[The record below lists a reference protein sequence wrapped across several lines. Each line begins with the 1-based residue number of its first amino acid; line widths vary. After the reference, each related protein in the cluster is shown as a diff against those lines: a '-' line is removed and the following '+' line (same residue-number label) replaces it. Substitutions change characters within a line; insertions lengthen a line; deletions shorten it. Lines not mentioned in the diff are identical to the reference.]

1 MSDFSDTLMEV
12 IGRPVD
18 LAVSDW
24 FVERHGHAL
33 RHAPGLGWL
42 AWDDQRW
49 QPSDVQARY
58 LAKETAAE
66 LVIAAVSAAKDA
78 QTDMAKEAQ
87 RWSGACQEPRIRAS
101 LTLAEV
107 HPVVAADVDAFD
119 SDPYLLNV
127 HNGTVDLRTGNL
139 RPHDQGDLIT
149 MLAGGS
155 YQPRAR
161 SERWQRFLAQTTGGD
176 VELESY
182 LQRAVGYTACG
193 VTDEE
198 VLLFAHGPGA
208 TGKTTFIEAIR
219 AALGAYA
226 RTADFATF
234 LASKKDGDGP
244 TPGVARLAGAR
255 MASASEVEPGQRFN
269 LARLKALTG
278 GETIVAR
285 HLHKSAFEFSPR
297 FTLWLAANERPSI
310 PAADDATWRRVR
322 LLPFVHV
329 VAAADRD
336 ANLKRSLTSDP
347 HDLAA
352 ILAWIVEGA
361 LAWQRD
367 GLGTC
372 AAVEAATAGYRADGD
387 PLADWIAARCQLASG
402 LITPGGI
409 LRSNYQ
415 DWAENSGDE
424 VIKPHEFFAALKA
437 LGLQRKRTK
446 RGSDWAGIGFSE
458 SPTGGSGGSGGR
470 QNGNSPHVRAHGEEY
485 ESPAT
490 PCHPATPIL
499 AKRAA

>member
-1 MSDFSDTLMEV
+1 MSDQFSDTLMEV

-42 AWDDQRW
+42 AWDEQRW

-107 HPVVAADVDAFD
+107 HPVVAADVDDLD

-139 RPHDQGDLIT
+139 RPHDQADLIT
-149 MLAGGS
+149 MLAGGEYVAAS
-155 YQPRAR
+155 R

-176 VELESY
+176 VELEAY

-219 AALGAYA
+219 AALGTYA

-234 LASKKDGDGP
+234 LASRKDGDGP

-255 MASASEVEPGQRFN
+255 LASASEVEPGQRFN

-329 VAAADRD
+329 VDAADRD
-336 ANLKRSLTSDP
+336 AGLKRSLTSDP

-387 PLADWIAARCQLASG
+387 PLADWIAARCQLGAR
-402 LITPGGI
+402 LIAPGGL
-409 LRSNYQ
+409 LRTDYEH
-415 DWAENSGDE
+415 WAENSGDE
-424 VIKPHEFFAALKA
+424 TISPREFAAALKA
-437 LGLQRKRTK
+437 LGLTRKHTK
-446 RGSDWAGIGFSE
+446 RGTEWKGIGFA
-458 SPTGGSGGSGGR
+458 TGDTGDTGDR
-470 QNGNSPHVRAHGEEY
+470 QNGNSPHARAHRRETETGVTPVT
-485 ESPAT
+485 SVTPAEQT
-490 PCHPATPIL
+490 
-499 AKRAA
+499 